1 MHFKKEE
8 ELMDHHG
15 YPEITEHKK
24 QHNNSLGELFQV
36 YKKFIE
42 NDRDFGCGPEHSVI
56 SAVKYLKANYC
67 IKNYEPCLI
76 FSYSLL
82 QTEMPLL

>member
-8 ELMDHHG
+8 ELIDQHG
-15 YPEITEHKK
+15 YPEIAEHKK
-24 QHNNSLGELFQV
+24 QHNNLLEELFQI
-36 YKKFIE
+36 YKNFIG
-42 NDRDFGCGPEHSVI
+42 NDRDFGCGPGHSAI
-56 SAVKYLKANYC
+56 KSLKAIYF